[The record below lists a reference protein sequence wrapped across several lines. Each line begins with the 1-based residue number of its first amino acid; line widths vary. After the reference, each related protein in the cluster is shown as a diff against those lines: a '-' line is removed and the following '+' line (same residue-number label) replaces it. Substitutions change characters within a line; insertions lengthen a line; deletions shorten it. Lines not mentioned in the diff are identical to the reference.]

1 MSNSSR
7 FWVGDFQRS
16 ERGMNEFNFLPWS
29 GDYRGD
35 LDGNG
40 HMTVQ
45 WLGMT
50 VHDAEQDGSGPWPIS
65 RVVPTWPRSAASG
78 SLQRCDPV
86 RLHP

>member
-1 MSNSSR
+1 
-7 FWVGDFQRS
+7 
-16 ERGMNEFNFLPWS
+16 MNEFNFLPLS

-50 VHDAEQDGSGPWPIS
+50 VHDAQSKMDLAPG
-65 RVVPTWPRSAASG
+65 RSQG
-78 SLQRCDPV
+78 
-86 RLHP
+86 